1 MKESG
6 LTNYENSWFI
16 DDSGK
21 NIETGIKLGMKQCV
35 HLVENEVNEI
45 LGQTPEGAIVIKN
58 ILELPD
64 VVPDL
69 F

>member
-6 LTNYENSWFI
+6 LARYENAYFI

-21 NIETGIKLGMKQCV
+21 NIETGIKLGMKTCI

-45 LGQTPEGAIVIKN
+45 LGQTPEGAIVISD
-58 ILELPD
+58 ILELPH